1 MASAGVSSLTYHDC
15 GVSSLKY
22 QLIPL
27 VIFFASLCVPL
38 SIVFCIR
45 YQRRRRRTPLTV
57 QLLRSPGES
66 LSKQIEDLTEDLDTY
81 LTFFTLIP
89 LLCFSS
95 YLSMR
100 YLGNQKVSWL
110 AVLIPYAA
118 IIVCFSVK
126 YCSLL
131 KKRNNL
137 RLGLDC
143 ERAVGQELNQLMLD
157 GYRVYHDFPAENFN
171 IDHIVIGANGVFA
184 VETKGRAKL
193 VKGEVKITYDGQGLQ
208 FPTHYEREP
217 FEQAKR
223 QADWLAK
230 WLTSAV
236 GAEVAVKPVLVFPGW
251 YIERKKPGLL
261 IYNGKSPRPVYKNA
275 GSSVLSAEMIQ
286 RIAHQVEQR
295 CRDVEPVA
303 YQKLKAKS

>member
-1 MASAGVSSLTYHDC
+1 MC
-15 GVSSLKY
+15 F
-22 QLIPL
+22 P
-27 VIFFASLCVPL
+27 LCVIL
-38 SIVFCIR
+38 WIR
-45 YQRRRRRTPLTV
+45 YQRRGRRTPLTV

-66 LSKQIEDLTEDLDTY
+66 LSKQVEDLSEELDTY
-81 LTFFTLIP
+81 FIFFTLIP

-110 AVLIPYAA
+110 AILIPYAA
-118 IIVCFSVK
+118 FMVYFSFK
-126 YCSLL
+126 FSTLL
-131 KKRNNL
+131 KKRNSL

-157 GYRVYHDFPAENFN
+157 GYQVYHDFPAENFN
-171 IDHIVIGANGVFA
+171 IDHVVIGTNGVFA

-193 VKGEVKITYDGQGLQ
+193 VQGNVKIIYDGQGLQ

-217 FEQAKR
+217 INQAKR

-236 GAEVAVKPVLVFPGW
+236 GAEVAVKPALVFPGW
-251 YIERKKPGLL
+251 YIDRKKPGLL
-261 IYNGKSPRPVYKNA
+261 IYSGENPRVVYKNA
-275 GSSVLSAEMIQ
+275 GGSVLSAEMIQ

-303 YQKLKAKS
+303 YQKLKSKS

>member
-1 MASAGVSSLTYHDC
+1 M
-15 GVSSLKY
+15 KY

-27 VIFFASLCVPL
+27 VIFFASLCFPL
-38 SIVFCIR
+38 IVILWIR
-45 YQRRRRRTPLTV
+45 HQRRERRTPLTV

-66 LSKQIEDLTEDLDTY
+66 LSKQIEDLSEELDTC

-89 LLCFSS
+89 LLCYSS
-95 YLSMR
+95 YLSIK

-110 AVLIPYAA
+110 GTLIPYAA
-118 IIVCFSVK
+118 AMVYFSYK
-126 YCSLL
+126 FSTLL
-131 KKRNNL
+131 KKRNSL

-143 ERAVGQELNQLMLD
+143 ERAVGQELDQLMLD

-171 IDHIVIGANGVFA
+171 IDHVVIGVNGVFA
-184 VETKGRAKL
+184 VETKGRAKP
-193 VKGEVKITYDGQGLQ
+193 VKGEVKIIYDGQGLQ

-223 QADWLAK
+223 QADWFSK

-236 GAEVAVKPVLVFPGW
+236 GAEVAVRPVLVFPGW

-275 GSSVLSAEMIQ
+275 GGSTLSAEMIQ

-303 YQKLKAKS
+303 FQKLKSKG

>member
-1 MASAGVSSLTYHDC
+1 M
-15 GVSSLKY
+15 KY

-27 VIFFASLCVPL
+27 VIFFASLCIPL
-38 SIVFCIR
+38 SVVFWIR
-45 YQRRRRRTPLTV
+45 YQRRGRRTPLTV

-66 LSKQIEDLTEDLDTY
+66 LSKQIEDLSEDLNAY
-81 LTFFTLIP
+81 FAFFTLIP

-100 YLGNQKVSWL
+100 YLGNQKVGWL
-110 AVLIPYAA
+110 ATLIPCAAVMVFFSFKFYA
-118 IIVCFSVK
+118 
-126 YCSLL
+126 LM
-131 KKRNNL
+131 KKRNSL

-171 IDHIVIGANGVFA
+171 IDHVVIGTNGVFA
-184 VETKGRAKL
+184 VETKGRAKP

-223 QADWLAK
+223 QADWFTK

-275 GSSVLSAEMIQ
+275 GGAVLSAEMIQ

-303 YQKLKAKS
+303 YQKLKSKG